1 MANKFTMAGF
11 DAYDVNMNDL
21 KSERFKLSDFQCLA
35 ACGGFSYGDTL
46 GAGTGW
52 AQSILCDEYLRKEFS
67 DFFNRPDTAS
77 LGVCN

>member
-1 MANKFTMAGF
+1 MAGF
-11 DAYDVNMNDL
+11 DAYDVTMNDL
-21 KSERFKLSDFQCLA
+21 KSRDMRLGDFQCFA

-52 AQSILCDEYLRKEFS
+52 AQSILCDEYLCQEFR
-67 DFFNRPDTAS
+67 DFFSRKGTSS

>member
-1 MANKFTMAGF
+1 MH
-11 DAYDVNMNDL
+11 DL
-21 KSERFKLSDFQCLA
+21 KSGKFKLCDFQGIA

-52 AQSILCDEYLRKEFS
+52 AQSILCDDELSAEFRE
-67 DFFNRPDTAS
+67 FFSRADTFS